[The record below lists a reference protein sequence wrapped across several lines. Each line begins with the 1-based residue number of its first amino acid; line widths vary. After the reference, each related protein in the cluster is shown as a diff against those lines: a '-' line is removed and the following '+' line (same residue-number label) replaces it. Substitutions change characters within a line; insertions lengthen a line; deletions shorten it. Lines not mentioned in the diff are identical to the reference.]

1 MNAKK
6 SEKIQL
12 IAAIMHGYN
21 ISIDEI
27 EEALEVFEVKNRAF
41 DLLCHINGAPKRVRF
56 DCGKHFSPIGI
67 FPFEDDDF
75 YIIFKH
81 LGEESNRH
89 NINNKRL
96 PVLEDLAR
104 ICEVKE
110 QLNKK
115 LKELKMPEIRG
126 EYLAFTP
133 VYLKEDDNSWVVT
146 FEDDNPKLGR
156 KTHGYD
162 KVAKICYFGRWD

>member
-1 MNAKK
+1 M
-6 SEKIQL
+6 EEL
-12 IAAIMHGYN
+12 IKVLENYTEEEIVATSTFKTDLAL
-21 ISIDEI
+21 SSFDTACVIDEI

-96 PVLEDLAR
+96 PVLEDLA
-104 ICEVKE
+104 
-110 QLNKK
+110 
-115 LKELKMPEIRG
+115 
-126 EYLAFTP
+126 
-133 VYLKEDDNSWVVT
+133 
-146 FEDDNPKLGR
+146 
-156 KTHGYD
+156 
-162 KVAKICYFGRWD
+162 